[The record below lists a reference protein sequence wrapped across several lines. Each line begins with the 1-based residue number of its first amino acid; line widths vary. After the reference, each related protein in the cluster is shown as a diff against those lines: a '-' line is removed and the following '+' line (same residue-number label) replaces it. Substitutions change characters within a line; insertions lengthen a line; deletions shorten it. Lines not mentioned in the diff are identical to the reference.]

1 VRTRLIIGTVVLV
14 VVLVPQMAWAICM
27 EQPFDRVVRSVDAV
41 LVGTVADAQ
50 PRGNHQ
56 SGVIVRLNVEQVL
69 RGSAEDGQRVW
80 ISSCGPV
87 IVGPMAKS
95 AARAMIGTR
104 ELFLLSRTGDG
115 TFSQYSDITTPQG
128 MTLDEKIA
136 RARQVLGLPTST
148 WTDVANEGPMVPV
161 VVLLFLA
168 TAALVAGIVFVV
180 GRVRRR

>member
-1 VRTRLIIGTVVLV
+1 MRTRLIIGIVLLVVLI
-14 VVLVPQMAWAICM
+14 PQMAWALCM
-27 EQPFDRVVRSVDAV
+27 EQPFDRVVRSSDAV
-41 LVGTVADAQ
+41 LVAAVADAK
-50 PRGNHQ
+50 PRGNHRT
-56 SGVIVRLNVEQVL
+56 GIIVRLDVEQVL
-69 RGSAEDGQRVW
+69 KGSAEDGRRVW

-87 IVGPMAKS
+87 IAGPGAVA

-104 ELFLLSRTGDG
+104 GLFLLSRIGG
-115 TFSQYSDITTPQG
+115 GLFSQYSEFTTPQG

-168 TAALVAGIVFVV
+168 TAALVAGVVFVV